1 MVSDAACAEVA
12 ARDTTPKNLMPAREG
27 AHPAKVAAMR
37 VTRVFGV
44 VLAIAVLATAG
55 CARVVEGTPQANT
68 DPPGSEITEDGSGIL
83 IGYHAAPVRIE
94 IFAEPQCP
102 PCGRLQRDY
111 GDEIAEYVGEGRLAV
126 IYRPMTFLDLDGFG
140 YSARVSNALFLA
152 AGPDTDATTFQKFVQ
167 DVWSHQEPEGG
178 PGPTDDELAD
188 MAAESGVQ
196 ADLVDRIRAGEEG
209 VDVDEMAQQ
218 NVDLLTDAAGAVAT
232 PAVYDLVED
241 DLVLLRDEWLSD
253 LMLGLGS

>member
-1 MVSDAACAEVA
+1 
-12 ARDTTPKNLMPAREG
+12 
-27 AHPAKVAAMR
+27 MR

-44 VLAIAVLATAG
+44 VLAAAVLTTAG
-55 CARVVEGTPQANT
+55 CARVVQGTPQANT

-83 IGYHAAPVRIE
+83 IGFHAAPVQIE

-111 GDEIAEYVGEGRLAV
+111 GDEIAEYVGAGRLAV
-126 IYRPMTFLDLDGFG
+126 TYRPMTFLDINGYD

-188 MAAESGVQ
+188 MAAESGVP
-196 ADLVDRIRAGEEG
+196 ADHVDRIRSGDEG
-209 VDVDEMAQQ
+209 VDVDEMAEQ
-218 NVDLLTDAAGAVAT
+218 NIEYLTDAAGAVAT
-232 PAVYDLVED
+232 PAVYDVVED
-241 DLVLLRDEWLSD
+241 RLVLLRDDWLSD
-253 LMLGLGS
+253 LMRGLGA

>member
-1 MVSDAACAEVA
+1 M
-12 ARDTTPKNLMPAREG
+12 
-27 AHPAKVAAMR
+27 PAKVAAMR
-37 VTRVFGV
+37 MTRVLG
-44 VLAIAVLATAG
+44 AVLAAVVLTTAG

-126 IYRPMTFLDLDGFG
+126 VYRPMTFLDLDGPG
-140 YSARVSNALFLA
+140 YSAHVSNALFLA

-167 DVWSHQEPEGG
+167 TVWSNQEPEGSAG
-178 PGPTDDELAD
+178 PSDDELAD
-188 MAAESGVQ
+188 MASESGIS
-196 ADLVDRIRAGEEG
+196 ADLVDRIRSGDEG
-209 VDVDEMAQQ
+209 VDIDMVAEQ
-218 NVDLLTDAAGAVAT
+218 NIEYLTDAAGVAAT
-232 PAVYDLVED
+232 PAVYDLNED
-241 DLVLLRDEWLSD
+241 TLVPLRDDWLSD